1 MWNHHCFGD
10 TCPWFNCNPFSTNLY
25 PHDSIY
31 MLKHLFNIY
40 KKHSKL
46 VTNDITLYIPRN
58 RKNIGYPQTSTPTN
72 KNDLTVNILHK
83 VITFIMA
90 GYKTLTGTFE
100 ILMSFIKLGTVCK
113 QQPNL
118 SLKILFTFKP
128 KSFKSWDNSLSFS
141 LCGVS
146 QVILLDLKMIKIVVN
161 SQAYFKSFIND
172 NN

>member
-1 MWNHHCFGD
+1 
-10 TCPWFNCNPFSTNLY
+10 
-25 PHDSIY
+25 
-31 MLKHLFNIY
+31 
-40 KKHSKL
+40 
-46 VTNDITLYIPRN
+46 
-58 RKNIGYPQTSTPTN
+58 
-72 KNDLTVNILHK
+72 
-83 VITFIMA
+83 MA

-100 ILMSFIKLGTVCK
+100 ILMSFIKLGAVCK